1 MFSALKDT
9 AVNQNSG
16 VMPKRQNN
24 SVLDLPDL
32 QDSL

>member
-9 AVNQNSG
+9 PVSRNSG

-24 SVLDLPDL
+24 LVLDLPDL